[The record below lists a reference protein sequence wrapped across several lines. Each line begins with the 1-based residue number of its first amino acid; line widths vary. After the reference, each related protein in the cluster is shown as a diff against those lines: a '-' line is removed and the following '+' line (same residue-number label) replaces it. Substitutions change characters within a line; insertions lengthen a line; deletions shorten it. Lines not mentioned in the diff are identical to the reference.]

1 MFSSIKVRL
10 ILGFY
15 VFLVLCIPVG
25 AYLVSTQKTVSSR
38 ASEGTPSASLKPF
51 TIPKKSSTASTA
63 SSSAQQL
70 LSQLEADLLPSP
82 SPISTAETSSPTI
95 ATSFGPTL
103 SLKVTLEARPA
114 DNQAVKLFVGIVEG
128 SLTSNPK
135 FILNFSLDLPASG
148 SYSNLSLAGLNS
160 GSTYTAL
167 IKGAAQIASSSEF
180 TMSPNV
186 TTLNSGSAINLTTG
200 DLNED
205 NTINSA
211 DYSIVKAL
219 LGTSQSSSNWNSNAD
234 LNKDGVINIFD
245 LAIVSNNLGKT
256 GASGVWTSPLNIAT
270 SSGGLTEA
278 TSLPVGSTSDGK
290 TTGYW
295 MWIPK

>member
-1 MFSSIKVRL
+1 MFSSIKARL
-10 ILGFY
+10 ILGLY

-25 AYLVSTQKTVSSR
+25 AYLVSQQQTVKSR

-51 TIPKKSSTASTA
+51 TQPKRSPITSTA
-63 SSSAQQL
+63 SSSAQKL

-82 SPISTAETSSPTI
+82 SPISTTDDLETSSPTI

-103 SLKVTLEARPA
+103 SLKVTLEGRPEN
-114 DNQAVKLFVGIVEG
+114 NQAVKLFVGIVEG

-135 FILNFSLDLPASG
+135 FILNFSLDLPANG
-148 SYSNLSLAGLNS
+148 IYSNLSLAGLTS

-186 TTLNSGSAINLTTG
+186 TSLNSGSAITLTTG

-205 NTINSA
+205 NTINTA

-219 LGTSQSSSNWNSNAD
+219 LGITQSSSNWNNNAD

-245 LAIVSNNLGKT
+245 LAIVSKNLGKT

-270 SSGGLTEA
+270 SSGGLIEDA
-278 TSLPVGSTSDGK
+278 RGG